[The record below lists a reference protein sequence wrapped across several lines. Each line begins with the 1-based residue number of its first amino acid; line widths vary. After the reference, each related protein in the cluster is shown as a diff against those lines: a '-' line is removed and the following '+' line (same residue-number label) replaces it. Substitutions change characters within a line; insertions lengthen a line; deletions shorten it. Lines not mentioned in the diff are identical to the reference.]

1 MTEADAQRFALEWV
15 ESWNSHDLERIL
27 SHYSDDVE
35 VTSPLIETVLGPGRT
50 VVRGKKA
57 LRAYW
62 SQALDR
68 YPDLRFVLFRAYAG
82 LNSLVLHYQ
91 SVQGLIAAEC
101 MELNGDGAVR
111 RVLAH
116 YALGADPMAA

>member
-27 SHYSDDVE
+27 SHYSEDVE
-35 VTSPLIETVLGPGRT
+35 VTSPLIETMLGPGRFS
-50 VVRGKKA
+50 VRGKTA
-57 LRAYW
+57 LRTCW
-62 SQALDR
+62 GPALER

-82 LNSLVLHYQ
+82 PNSLVLHYQ
-91 SVQGLIAAEC
+91 SVQGLVAAEC
-101 MELNGDGAVR
+101 MELDADGAVR

-116 YALGADPMAA
+116 YALGADPVAA